1 MLALFAFDN
10 ETELL
15 RGREL
20 SRPTPMVGMLV
31 VTDAAVV
38 VTVAIVE
45 AAVVS
50 AVAVV
55 APVVSVV

>member
-1 MLALFAFDN
+1 MFAFDN
-10 ETELL
+10 ETEPL

-20 SRPTPMVGMLV
+20 SRPPPMAMVCMLV
-31 VTDAAVV
+31 VTGAAVV

-45 AAVVS
+45 VAVVS